1 MSRTLP
7 YGSWPSPISADL
19 ITAGVTGLA
28 ALTSNAE
35 ALFWIESRPDEGG
48 RNTVLMYRDGVKT
61 ELTPAPFNVRTRVH
75 EYDGGAYLAAR
86 DTLFFVNF
94 ADQNIYRV
102 PLNGGTPT
110 ALTNGD
116 AETRYADFVVDEPRA
131 RLIAVGERPGEKERE
146 NYLVAIELAS
156 GASTDLHRGHDFY
169 SSPRVSQ
176 DGTRLC
182 FLSWD
187 HPNMPWDGTQ
197 LHVAAFDRNGALVD
211 DTIVAGGVAESI
223 VQPEWL
229 SPRRIVF
236 ASDQSGFWN
245 LYSYDDSGIYCV
257 YPDDAEYSGPAW
269 GFGSKYYCVVGD
281 RHVVAQR
288 MHKGAASLL
297 VIDVDQEMATPL
309 PSSWQS
315 YFCLTALRGKLYFI
329 GGSADRLSS
338 IASISLDGTAPSDE
352 SIADA
357 GRVPIDRT
365 WFSIPEPIEFVTRDG
380 ATAYAYFYSPQNP
393 DAHAERTERPP
404 LLVMSHGGPTAAA
417 SPLMNLRIQYY
428 TSRGWAVADVNY
440 GGSTGYGRAYRE
452 RLDGAWGIVDV
463 HDCEDVVRHLADAGR
478 IDRDR
483 VAIRGGSAGGY
494 TTLAALTF
502 GNTFRAGAS
511 HYGIGDLETLA
522 RDTHKFES
530 RYLDRLV
537 GPYPARR
544 DLYVERSPIHHVD
557 RLQCPVVF
565 FQGLEDKVVPPNQAE
580 AMVDALR
587 RRHLPVAYVAF
598 PGEQHGFRQAANI
611 KRSLEGEYLFFA
623 RVFGFSPADN
633 LPPLDI
639 EFLDPSRQNRSR

>member
-1 MSRTLP
+1 MPRTLP

-28 ALTSNAE
+28 ALTSNAD

-48 RNTVLMYRDGVKT
+48 RNTVLTYRDGVKT
-61 ELTPAPFNVRTRVH
+61 ELTPAPYNVRTRVH
-75 EYDGGAYLAAR
+75 EYGGGAYLASRR
-86 DTLFFVNF
+86 DLFFVNF

-102 PLNGGTPT
+102 PIAGGAPQQ
-110 ALTNGD
+110 LTHGD
-116 AETRYADFVVDEPRA
+116 ADTRYADFVLDEPHA

-146 NYLVAIELAS
+146 NCLVAVDLAT

-169 SSPRVSQ
+169 SSPRVSP
-176 DGTRLC
+176 DGARLC

-197 LHVAAFDRNGALVD
+197 LHVATFGTDGALAD
-211 DTIVAGGVAESI
+211 ETIVAGGVAESI

-229 SPRRIVF
+229 TPRRIVF

-245 LYSYDDSGIYCV
+245 LYSYDDSGIYCI

-269 GFGSKYYCVVGD
+269 GFGSKYFCVLSE

-288 MHKGAASLL
+288 MHKGATSLL
-297 VIDVDQEMATPL
+297 VIDVDREMATPL
-309 PSSWQS
+309 ASPWQA
-315 YFCLTALRGKLYFI
+315 YFGLTALGGTLYFI

-338 IASISLDGTAPSDE
+338 IASMTLDGTLGPT
-352 SIADA
+352 IADA
-357 GRVPIDRT
+357 GRISVEPT
-365 WFSIPEPIEFVTRDG
+365 WFSIPESIEFPARDG
-380 ATAYAYFYSPQNP
+380 ITAYAYFYPPHHP
-393 DAHAERTERPP
+393 DVAAAPSDRPP
-404 LLVMSHGGPTAAA
+404 LLVMSHGGPTAAT

-428 TSRGWAVADVNY
+428 TTRGWAVADVNY
-440 GGSTGYGRAYRE
+440 GGSTGYGRVYRE

-463 HDCEDVVRHLADAGR
+463 HDCEDVVRYLSDAGR
-478 IDRDR
+478 IDRNR

-502 GNTFRAGAS
+502 GDTFRAGAS

-557 RLQCPVVF
+557 RLKCPVVF

-587 RRHLPVAYVAF
+587 RRRLPVAYVAF

-623 RVFGFSPADN
+623 RVFGFTPADN

-639 EFLDPSRQNRSR
+639 EFLEPIGQNRNR